1 MDLIGVPESRRYQ
14 HAAIGGMP
22 IECAGTAS
30 FGVQANAINEIER
43 DIWDPFDFEILG
55 RSKGPTLTRTGVLPE
70 AGTAKRQGPD
80 ARQQESNRKQAA
92 HDGYNSIV
100 QRLF

>member
-1 MDLIGVPESRRYQ
+1 
-14 HAAIGGMP
+14 MP

-30 FGVQANAINEIER
+30 FGIQANTIDEIER

-70 AGTAKRQGPD
+70 AGTA
-80 ARQQESNRKQAA
+80 
-92 HDGYNSIV
+92 
-100 QRLF
+100 